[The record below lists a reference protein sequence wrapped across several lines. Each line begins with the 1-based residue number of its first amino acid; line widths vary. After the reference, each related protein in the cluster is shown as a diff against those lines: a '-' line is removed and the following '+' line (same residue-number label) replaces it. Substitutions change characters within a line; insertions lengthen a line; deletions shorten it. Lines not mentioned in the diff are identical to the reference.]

1 MKPKYLTPNNGYWV
15 YQRRVPEDVLGHP
28 YWNSK
33 RLWKQP
39 LNLPVDSPTQDVL
52 ARWQELHDLFED
64 ALNNVRERN
73 PHILQE
79 REWRKKAEVHLKMF
93 KLEPSQGSIKGA
105 RSDSERKQKSEMR
118 DWAME
123 ATGAFQQLQ
132 DWDSSQR
139 QTTHYKE
146 TGEYPEQMPN
156 DVRIQNEAWVMFT
169 EPTSKK
175 APIAFGDLWPL
186 YEKGKSLDMDDRNN
200 KNKKVRWQRFFDVVG
215 DDVVT
220 GQSITDGLREWRNQQ
235 RSRSVKDQTVKK
247 ELNGIIAVI
256 NYAKSELGL
265 LVDFIRPK
273 IDIKTEEYERP
284 TITPENL
291 HSIWNSITDESLR
304 IYQPWKEFIL
314 TILCQSSAILSEVMR
329 IERTDIRLDAQTPH
343 INLYDTELK
352 TKDRKRIVPLPFR
365 TERLKQLLE
374 VMDHGQDSALPP
386 TIVKKADHGWEWV
399 TSESNINHQLNKYFR
414 LGDLEDFGYT
424 TYSTRHSFK
433 LYLQIAGVSMMDMA
447 YLGGWSG
454 DTQMSRMLKHY
465 GQHGIGAPEMV
476 KRLEVAVSKSLHFLD
491 QDRSNIVSLYRA

>member
-1 MKPKYLTPNNGYWV
+1 
-15 YQRRVPEDVLGHP
+15 
-28 YWNSK
+28 
-33 RLWKQP
+33 
-39 LNLPVDSPTQDVL
+39 
-52 ARWQELHDLFED
+52 
-64 ALNNVRERN
+64 
-73 PHILQE
+73 
-79 REWRKKAEVHLKMF
+79 
-93 KLEPSQGSIKGA
+93 
-105 RSDSERKQKSEMR
+105 
-118 DWAME
+118 
-123 ATGAFQQLQ
+123 
-132 DWDSSQR
+132 
-139 QTTHYKE
+139 
-146 TGEYPEQMPN
+146 MPD
-156 DVRIQNEAWVMFT
+156 DVRLQNEAWVMFT
-169 EPTSKK
+169 EPSSMK
-175 APIAFGDLWPL
+175 APAAFGDLWPL
-186 YEKGKSLDMDDRNN
+186 YEEGKNLDMSDRNN
-200 KNKKVRWQRFFDVVG
+200 KNKKVRWQRFYDVVG
-215 DDVVT
+215 DVVVT

-291 HSIWNSITDESLR
+291 HSIWTSITDESLR

-329 IERTDIRLDAQTPH
+329 LERTDIRLDAQTPH

-365 TERLKQLLE
+365 TGRLKQLLE
-374 VMDHGQDSALPP
+374 IMDQGQDSALPP
-386 TIVKKADHGWEWV
+386 MIVKKTDHGWEWV

-414 LGDLEDFGYT
+414 LGDLQDFGYT

-454 DTQMSRMLKHY
+454 DNQMSRMLKHY

-476 KRLEVAVSKSLHFLD
+476 KRLEVAVSKSLHFLK
-491 QDRSNIVSLYRA
+491 QDKSNIVSLYRA

>member
-28 YWNSK
+28 YWNNK

-39 LNLPVDSPTQDVL
+39 LNLPLDSPTQDVL

-64 ALNNVRERN
+64 ALETVRERN

-79 REWRKKAEVHLKMF
+79 RELRKKAEVHLKMF
-93 KLEPSQGSIKGA
+93 KLEPSQGSINDD
-105 RSDSERKQKSEMR
+105 RIDSLRN
-118 DWAME
+118 WAME
-123 ATGAFQQLQ
+123 VSGAFEQLQ
-132 DWDSSQR
+132 HWHRDQQ
-139 QTTHYKE
+139 QTAHYEE
-146 TGEYPEQMPN
+146 TGEYPHEMPD

-169 EPTSKK
+169 EPSSRR
-175 APIAFGDLWPL
+175 APTAFGDLWPL
-186 YEKGKSLDMDDRNN
+186 YEEGKNLDMSDRNN
-200 KNKKVRWQRFFDVVG
+200 KNKKVRWQRFYDVVG
-215 DDVVT
+215 DEAVT

-291 HSIWNSITDESLR
+291 HSIWTSITDESLR
-304 IYQPWKEFIL
+304 IHQPWKEFIL

-329 IERTDIRLDAQTPH
+329 LERSDIRLDAQTPH

-365 TERLKQLLE
+365 NERLKQLLE
-374 VMDHGQDSALPP
+374 MMDQGQDSALPP
-386 TIVKKADHGWEWV
+386 TVVKKTDHGWEWI

-476 KRLEVAVSKSLHFLD
+476 KRLEIAVSKSLSFLE